1 MKTYLTSFIV
11 SFLFVLF
18 TTPFLIKTGIKYGFV
33 DKINQRKIHSGAIP
47 RIGGIGIALGTM
59 TPLFILFFYNN
70 GVSNTLFGSIEN
82 VIVIIFGGIAI
93 SLLGLYD
100 DILGAS
106 AKFKLLIQIV
116 LSVVAIYCGFSI
128 NAMSTP
134 WGVIDLGWTG
144 HIITIFWIV
153 GIINAFNLIDG
164 MDGLSSGVS
173 FFACITIMSLAI
185 VNGYMFVALVSAAL
199 AGAVVG
205 FLVYNF
211 NPAKI
216 FMGDSGSMFIGYLLA
231 VLSLKNQSKG
241 HTIVSLL
248 VPIIA
253 MGLPILD
260 TVLAFLRRILRNQS
274 VFSADKQHIH
284 HILLSKGI
292 NQRKVVLILYGISV
306 VFTVL
311 AMLLIFQKDIEAF
324 LIIVVFSIVVFV
336 IVSKLGYTEIIY
348 SRFKTRKEDRLENT
362 LEKYLLDKIIL
373 EKDED
378 LFETLP
384 VTGFEIIDSAGGK
397 IASRGTFSNL
407 NFFDISVE
415 KDITMRLF
423 WETTVPTINTREGAM
438 LMVLSKAI
446 LKKYHLSSVPES
458 SEK

>member
-1 MKTYLTSFIV
+1 MRTYLTSFIV
-11 SFLFVLF
+11 SFLFVLA
-18 TTPFLIKTGIKYGFV
+18 TTPILIKVGIKYGFV
-33 DKINQRKIHSGAIP
+33 DKVNQRKIHIRAIP
-47 RIGGIGIALGTM
+47 RIGGIGIAAGTLF
-59 TPLFILFFYNN
+59 PLFLLYFYDNF
-70 GVSNTLFGSIEN
+70 VSQTLFGSMEN
-82 VIVIIFGGIAI
+82 TIVIIFGGLSI

-106 AKFKLLIQIV
+106 AKFKLLVQVV
-116 LSVVAIYCGFSI
+116 LSVIAIYCGFSI

-134 WGVIDLGWTG
+134 WGVINLGWVG
-144 HIITIFWIV
+144 HIITVLWIV

-173 FFACITIMSLAI
+173 FFACITIMSLSI

-199 AGAVVG
+199 AGSVVG

-216 FMGDSGSMFIGYLLA
+216 FMGDAGSMFIGYLLA

-260 TVLAFLRRILRNQS
+260 TSLAFLRRLLRNQS

-292 NQRKVVLILYGISV
+292 TQRKVVLILYGVSI
-306 VFTVL
+306 VFTML

-324 LIIVVFSIVVFV
+324 LVIIVFSIVIFV
-336 IVSKLGYTEIIY
+336 IVSKLGYTDMIY
-348 SRFKTRKEDRLENT
+348 EKFRTKKENRLERT
-362 LEKYLLDKIIL
+362 LEDYLLEQVKIDSY
-373 EKDED
+373 EKMF
-378 LFETLP
+378 LLTP
-384 VTGFEIIDSAGGK
+384 IVGFEVFDCNGGLLSKAGLSK
-397 IASRGTFSNL
+397 KVD
-407 NFFDISVE
+407 FFDIAPE
-415 KDITMRLF
+415 KEITVRFF
-423 WETTVPTINTREGAM
+423 WGTAVPTINNREASM
-438 LMVLSKAI
+438 LLLLAKSIVRNTV
-446 LKKYHLSSVPES
+446 VPVS
-458 SEK
+458 